1 MLECG
6 LTVARVLF
14 VRRRD
19 GCSGGSGGIL
29 LSGLGVHFAWSFSF
43 FSFSF
48 GCVFSYLFFSFL
60 LFFSF
65 SLFHF
70 RVFSCFF
77 LSLFCCLSCFHSFHF
92 PFLFFHSLLPP
103 FSSYPS
109 PTLIPFLLT
118 SFPPSYLPPL
128 FFTPFILLYLPSPF
142 FPY

>member
-43 FSFSF
+43 FLFPLVVFFQFVFLFSV
-48 GCVFSYLFFSFL
+48 VFLVFTLSLSCFFLFFSLSFL
-60 LFFSF
+60 LSFLF

-70 RVFSCFF
+70 
-77 LSLFCCLSCFHSFHF
+77 L
-92 PFLFFHSLLPP
+92 FLFFLP
-103 FSSYPS
+103 
-109 PTLIPFLLT
+109 
-118 SFPPSYLPPL
+118 
-128 FFTPFILLYLPSPF
+128 
-142 FPY
+142 